1 MVGPHKLCTEEA
13 IPLKPFVLEVFKL
26 KFEEEPYYGKLRNML
41 LTAMVKEG
49 QFPDKRFDWSMTP
62 GHK

>member
-1 MVGPHKLCTEEA
+1 LVGPTEICTDKA
-13 IPLKPFVLEVFKL
+13 IALKPFALEVFKL
-26 KFEEEPYYGKLRNML
+26 KFEEEPYYGKLRHIL

-62 GHK
+62 GHN